1 MSFSSQLLLGSIL
14 VAVASFLVAQR
25 SDPLP
30 SLPAMGRALFA
41 LFWFS
46 VLALVVHAIVSDLDF
61 FGVTH
66 IVYLAVV
73 VSIPLTSFLL
83 LGTGWARLRGTKR
96 RLANLNYILLAIG
109 ILPAGIGWYAT
120 HVEPDRLV
128 TDSQTIVLGDTT
140 GPIRVAVIADLQSP
154 NVGDHE
160 WAAINR
166 AIESEPDLVV
176 LPGDLWAASP
186 QRFRELRPDLV
197 ELLGALIDTTHHVVM
212 VVGDTDNLPGLQG
225 LADETGVVLLANEIW
240 EHDVAGQDIVIAGT
254 TLPVGERSSI
264 DESLLAELRSVP
276 DDQLT
281 IMVSHRPDAVLGLD
295 ESTPVD
301 LVIAGHTHGGQ
312 VAVPGLGPL
321 VTFSD
326 VPRSAAGGGASIVNG
341 RALYVSAGVGLERNQ
356 APQIR
361 FGVPPEVGILDLV
374 PS

>member
-160 WAAINR
+160 WAAINL
-166 AIESEPDLVV
+166 S
-176 LPGDLWAASP
+176 
-186 QRFRELRPDLV
+186 
-197 ELLGALIDTTHHVVM
+197 LIH
-212 VVGDTDNLPGLQG
+212 
-225 LADETGVVLLANEIW
+225 I
-240 EHDVAGQDIVIAGT
+240 
-254 TLPVGERSSI
+254 
-264 DESLLAELRSVP
+264 
-276 DDQLT
+276 
-281 IMVSHRPDAVLGLD
+281 
-295 ESTPVD
+295 
-301 LVIAGHTHGGQ
+301 
-312 VAVPGLGPL
+312 
-321 VTFSD
+321 
-326 VPRSAAGGGASIVNG
+326 
-341 RALYVSAGVGLERNQ
+341 
-356 APQIR
+356 
-361 FGVPPEVGILDLV
+361 
-374 PS
+374 